1 MGLLRLLLLPFT
13 LTLWAALLP
22 ALVPYALFLMVDR
35 DLHSGLS
42 WFVKITRWFLTGKS
56 NF

>member
-1 MGLLRLLLLPFT
+1 MGLLRLLLPPFT

-35 DLHSGLS
+35 DLHAGLS
-42 WFVKITRWFLTGKS
+42 WFVKITRWLISGKS